1 MDIRDIYKK
10 YIALE
15 EQATMTVTADSA
27 EELASLLG
35 IMKNSGM
42 PDVHAI
48 HSEPELEPCPMCGKA
63 MSAHKLG
70 SPCAGKSWDNAPDEY
85 MQDLADITF
94 LAGSGVN
101 GPKNPGDI
109 RVKDPRASSIEEGG
123 FKDQM
128 IELEDTLYNF
138 AQEIQNGMH
147 SYDNVVDELNDM
159 FNNVKASEDKVLMNA
174 FKVLRT
180 LEPEDFE
187 EDEDGHIR
195 ASSVAQDAMDII
207 SGGDDSD
214 YPHLEGY
221 DNEPEEEYKDDKYM
235 TRDLA
240 GGINKAKKS
249 YAAAQPGDNAI
260 AVESIKDR
268 LLAALNEKKA
278 KPDADGDGVPDWADK
293 KPGKDDHAGK
303 KKGSKPKKGQVPPQ
317 FKKKK

>member
-63 MSAHKLG
+63 MSGHKLG
-70 SPCAGKSWDNAPDEY
+70 SPCAGNSWDNAPDEY

-94 LAGSGVN
+94 LAGGGVN

-109 RVKDPRASSIEEGG
+109 RVKDPRASENVEEW
-123 FKDQM
+123 
-128 IELEDTLYNF
+128 
-138 AQEIQNGMH
+138 
-147 SYDNVVDELNDM
+147 
-159 FNNVKASEDKVLMNA
+159 
-174 FKVLRT
+174 
-180 LEPEDFE
+180 
-187 EDEDGHIR
+187 
-195 ASSVAQDAMDII
+195 
-207 SGGDDSD
+207 
-214 YPHLEGY
+214 

-235 TRDLA
+235 THDLA

-268 LLAALNEKKA
+268 LLAALQEKK

-293 KPGKDDHAGK
+293 KPGKDDNEGK
-303 KKGSKPKKGQVPPQ
+303 KKGSKPKKGKIPPQ